1 MILSFGLHVRG
12 QHHPLLGF
20 KSALSL
26 LREPVLAAWNRQH
39 PGGAWRVVGAQYV
52 PELKERMSE

>member
-1 MILSFGLHVRG
+1 MRG

-39 PGGAWRVVGAQYV
+39 LGGAWRVVGAQYV